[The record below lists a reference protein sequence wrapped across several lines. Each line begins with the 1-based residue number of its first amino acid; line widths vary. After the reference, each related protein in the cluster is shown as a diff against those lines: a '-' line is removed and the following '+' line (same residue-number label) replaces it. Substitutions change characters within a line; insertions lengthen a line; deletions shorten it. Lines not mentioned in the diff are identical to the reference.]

1 MGCLLAGYRVF
12 TRFPSSIGTGQTEE
26 VPVGQRAAESI
37 EFRCCIVR
45 KEAKSGGR
53 CSASLGLDR
62 SDPTKGTNSHT
73 KKEIKRS
80 NPPAI
85 LFCFFGS
92 TRRSCLITD
101 IRRKLSSPKRQRVPS
116 SMSHSSSSTQRHRH
130 RFLFSFVPL
139 SNTHTQAHSE
149 QKMALVAFA
158 DGVVDSFF
166 PARMSSF
173 LSSPFGVLL
182 GVALRLLVGL
192 ASDDDLI
199 GFHWIWTALGRSHF
213 LDDLLS
219 TLFEW
224 NPTSNNRFFPS

>member
-116 SMSHSSSSTQRHRH
+116 PMSHSSSSTQRHRH

-199 GFHWIWTALGRSHF
+199 GFH
-213 LDDLLS
+213 
-219 TLFEW
+219 
-224 NPTSNNRFFPS
+224 